1 MSNTRPEPL
10 MLPGLDEDDAR
21 VLVLDVLGGIAPG
34 PALDTLG
41 PHDELRDTLGL
52 DSLDFLALV
61 TRVVER
67 TGRRIEEDDYPDLAD
82 LDGWVRLLTGPLP
95 AADTAGTD
103 APGR

>member
-1 MSNTRPEPL
+1 MSTSPPEPV
-10 MLPGLDEDDAR
+10 MLPGLAEDDAR
-21 VLVLDVLGGIAPG
+21 AVVLDVLGGIAPG

-41 PHDELRDTLGL
+41 PRDDLRDTLAM

-67 TGRRIEEDDYPDLAD
+67 TGRRIDEDDYPELAD

-95 AADTAGTD
+95 AADTAAGP
-103 APGR
+103 PG